1 MDILFKP
8 RVEATEQ
15 MAQNCM
21 DISLSKNQR
30 ERKITSKWHVQSLYV
45 DVFLV
50 SILFYARKPKLRELK
65 RRIFFCLIFSIS
77 KECHKMYFWK
87 YMKEMSQAI
96 VFAELTLDIDRKILN

>member
-30 ERKITSKWHVQSLYV
+30 ERKITSVAKN
-45 DVFLV
+45 
-50 SILFYARKPKLRELK
+50 REVLCK
-65 RRIFFCLIFSIS
+65 QYTSTEKNIESP
-77 KECHKMYFWK
+77 
-87 YMKEMSQAI
+87 
-96 VFAELTLDIDRKILN
+96 KILWLFENFSDCSHYPC